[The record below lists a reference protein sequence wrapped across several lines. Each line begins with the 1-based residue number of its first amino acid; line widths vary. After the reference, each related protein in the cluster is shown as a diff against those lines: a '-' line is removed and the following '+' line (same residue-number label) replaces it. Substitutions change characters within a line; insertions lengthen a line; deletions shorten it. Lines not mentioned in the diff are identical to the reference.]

1 MGLRGARAL
10 TARPSQERF
19 GHVAASGVT
28 RHATGE
34 KKELAAYY
42 EVEKS
47 YYDYAENIE
56 AVNIHY
62 ACTPLGGVP
71 DWNSQRTTRFLPLVE
86 PRLRRKL
93 LKLPARIL
101 DSRSGELCDR
111 YLLHHYFEIFAD
123 GDTHYSQLY
132 TEEVLTGAGN
142 LPAPHA
148 AASNQAG
155 ETGSDFDDPSVSS
168 ESALIVETQPSPPA
182 SKRTRVRSKATKE
195 K

>member
-1 MGLRGARAL
+1 
-10 TARPSQERF
+10 
-19 GHVAASGVT
+19 VAASGVT
-28 RHATGE
+28 QHATGE
-34 KKELAAYY
+34 NKPSARY
-42 EVEKS
+42 EVEKW

-62 ACTPLGGVP
+62 ACTPLGEVP

-86 PRLRRKL
+86 PRLRRKT

-101 DSRSGELCDR
+101 DSNGGQLCDR

-132 TEEVLTGAGN
+132 TEEVRTGAGN
-142 LPAPHA
+142 LPAPHE
-148 AASNQAG
+148 AASNQA
-155 ETGSDFDDPSVSS
+155 EEPGSDLHSPSASS
-168 ESALIVETQPSPPA
+168 ESALIPETQPPPPA
-182 SKRTRVRSKATKE
+182 SKRKRVRSKATKG